1 MSFKNSSHTVIT
13 GESTLNHVHGHQVNG
28 TINAEIVNFN
38 AGQAVVKRT
47 EYDEFEYIKRGHF
60 TSVVD
65 LGSIDLGGWDWK
77 WRHGELIGR
86 HKTQKTICTIEII
99 DRKSK
104 FTAMFYEGKDA
115 HRFWEDDFRQF
126 SQIENPG
133 SFRLF
138 GINQSAIPA
147 LIFHHELIP
156 MAHFFTGSLWMDIY
170 LAHLRSNMQHILPS
184 LWMNT
189 ASGVLCS
196 GPEGPYVSL
205 TNVLLGP
212 IVVPRTVDM
221 LKDDTSFRFFSKF
234 GSSMD
239 DIVMACA
246 RCKEKIAYLD
256 DLFPVT
262 TDHETEDPDHPIWVS
277 PTQPYIRHL
286 WRNPPRHLP
295 MNVVGGL
302 RFDTIYSPSLEA
314 VAKRPRGTGSLSW
327 WENYVGR
334 GFVDQTALDG
344 GLMRFKFDP
353 TRWGEFYPEAEYDR
367 WNEWLTFMFDPTQ
380 RGAYLRPKYDLW
392 KFRGEWLSQSCHI
405 FDTLDVTEG
414 EQNFFIIDPPDL
426 KICESTCQYEC
437 LGAFFNLCDGKPP
450 IEETQPLPIYL
461 FLHPLPTTI
470 SELVSWFEGHFYFW
484 SFDETGRC
492 EMSEEECERWGLP
505 VLTCTTWWKND
516 SVELL
521 SWPTSTY
528 TALRNW
534 QKARGFDLTTSDWA
548 LELGYP
554 EWEIIGA
561 RKDQSWM
568 NGLRKLLTFKKVGG
582 SWWEALAGPGVSVLA
597 LAAALGMVFI
607 GLYM

>member
-1 MSFKNSSHTVIT
+1 MPKSYRHGPVSTEKPQHHVRHRNHHCSTFTVWYQKFWQSASTFSTIGFGEREISWARLWKGHVIIDKMHDFVPLGSGRNEPDICSSSFTILRALCMDSSGVRGQKVLGETGLDLNELDMSFKNSSHTVIT

-126 SQIENPG
+126 SQI
-133 SFRLF
+133 
-138 GINQSAIPA
+138 
-147 LIFHHELIP
+147 
-156 MAHFFTGSLWMDIY
+156 D
-170 LAHLRSNMQHILPS
+170 
-184 LWMNT
+184 
-189 ASGVLCS
+189 
-196 GPEGPYVSL
+196 
-205 TNVLLGP
+205 
-212 IVVPRTVDM
+212 
-221 LKDDTSFRFFSKF
+221 KF

-344 GLMRFKFDP
+344 GLMRQREISTHDLILQIGSYHRDSKFKIWLLA
-353 TRWGEFYPEAEYDR
+353 THTSCRN
-367 WNEWLTFMFDPTQ
+367 WND
-380 RGAYLRPKYDLW
+380 RPKRRASYTGNLKGHALVAQRTSGTW
-392 KFRGEWLSQSCHI
+392 IR
-405 FDTLDVTEG
+405 DTLVRFKVLSA
-414 EQNFFIIDPPDL
+414 NL
-426 KICESTCQYEC
+426 K
-437 LGAFFNLCDGKPP
+437 P
-450 IEETQPLPIYL
+450 EETV
-461 FLHPLPTTI
+461 T
-470 SELVSWFEGHFYFW
+470 
-484 SFDETGRC
+484 
-492 EMSEEECERWGLP
+492 
-505 VLTCTTWWKND
+505 
-516 SVELL
+516 
-521 SWPTSTY
+521 
-528 TALRNW
+528 
-534 QKARGFDLTTSDWA
+534 
-548 LELGYP
+548 
-554 EWEIIGA
+554 
-561 RKDQSWM
+561 
-568 NGLRKLLTFKKVGG
+568 
-582 SWWEALAGPGVSVLA
+582 
-597 LAAALGMVFI
+597 
-607 GLYM
+607 